1 MRDASYLLRFFH
13 VVPPVPPLIVATF
26 VAVTGVASLAVATDP
41 ERARGALAP
50 VLLLQLFTASS
61 GFAVPARRGH
71 YDLLL
76 TRGTSRLRVALA
88 HWTTTIAP
96 GILSWLV
103 LAFVERLAAR
113 GVDGALLASGTWAAM
128 FMVSTL
134 PWAFTIALPRFSAGI
149 GWLLLLVTMGTTFSE
164 GVFAQWTVSSTR
176 VEALVWPAWVF
187 LIYPLVAVGQPLG
200 SPQALAAAP
209 GIVLAACAM
218 VIACHWAA
226 YSDVPLEAA
235 Q

>member
-1 MRDASYLLRFFH
+1 VRDTPYLLRFFQ

-26 VAVTGVASLAVATDP
+26 VAITGVASLAVATSP
-41 ERARGALAP
+41 GRARGALAP

-76 TRGTSRLRVALA
+76 TRGTSRLRVTLA
-88 HWTTTIAP
+88 HWVTTIAP
-96 GILSWLV
+96 GVFSWLV
-103 LAFVERLAAR
+103 LAYVERLAVGDWA
-113 GVDGALLASGTWAAM
+113 VLVTSGTVAAM

-134 PWAFTIALPRFSAGI
+134 PWAFTIALPRFSGGI

-164 GVFAQWTVSSTR
+164 GMFAEWTVTSTR

-187 LIYPLVAVGQPLG
+187 LIYPLGAVGTSLG
-200 SPQALAAAP
+200 PTHLLAVSPGIALAAA
-209 GIVLAACAM
+209 AM

-226 YSDVPLEAA
+226 RSDVPLSAA